1 MLARENVDAPPADV
15 LQQENTPAGCSK
27 RPSSKAAGESKPEV
41 YPLEYIE
48 DFDEPGT
55 NLGERRVSA
64 RQGWAGGN
72 RDFFSSL
79 LAKSCNLH
87 HH

>member
-1 MLARENVDAPPADV
+1 MLAREKVDAPPAHV
-15 LQQENTPAGCSK
+15 LQQEK
-27 RPSSKAAGESKPEV
+27 
-41 YPLEYIE
+41 
-48 DFDEPGT
+48 
-55 NLGERRVSA
+55 LGERRISA
-64 RQGWAGGN
+64 RQGWAGEN